1 MFVEGQVWRGNPE
14 ENMQEVYDRVVPT
27 PYQSPRES
35 RLEAAAGKLGE
46 GIGKAIK
53 EATREII
60 RGELTGTINS
70 PIRERGFGFI
80 TPDDGGSDVY
90 FHAEKNPN
98 AEGLRRG
105 DRVAFDL
112 ERNIRIGRTYAVN
125 MSVIGGKGE
134 WRTI

>member
-1 MFVEGQVWRGNPE
+1 MFIEGIVWRGNPE

-27 PYQSPRES
+27 HYQSPRES
-35 RLEAAAGKLGE
+35 EIETAAVKTDKGS
-46 GIGKAIK
+46 GKAVK
-53 EATREII
+53 EATKENK

-80 TPDDGGSDVY
+80 TPDDGGNDVY
-90 FHAEKNPN
+90 FHAEKNPS

-105 DRVAFDL
+105 TRVAYDL
-112 ERNIRIGRTYAVN
+112 ERNIRSGRTYAVN
-125 MSVIGGKGE
+125 MSAIGGKGE